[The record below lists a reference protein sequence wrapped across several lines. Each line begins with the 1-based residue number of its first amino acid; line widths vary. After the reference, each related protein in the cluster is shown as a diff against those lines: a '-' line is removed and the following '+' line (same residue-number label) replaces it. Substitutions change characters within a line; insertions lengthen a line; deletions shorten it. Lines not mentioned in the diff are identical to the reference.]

1 MGRLDEASV
10 WVSRALTV
18 EEMDPDAGVSLGDLY
33 AGGQRWD
40 EAKKCYEKVI
50 VKVSHQPSSGILL
63 YPQEKMMTLWGI
75 PDLPQYTEASVRR
88 AEHPVIDSHVNA
100 QGYVEMYCYIQSVMT
115 AQTRLQLHLDNLF
128 FSFLSSS
135 SLPLFLNSFS
145 SFLLHL

>member
-50 VKVSHQPSSGILL
+50 VKVSHLIIRLIKISSRENDDVVG
-63 YPQEKMMTLWGI
+63 
-75 PDLPQYTEASVRR
+75 YTGS
-88 AEHPVIDSHVNA
+88 
-100 QGYVEMYCYIQSVMT
+100 T
-115 AQTRLQLHLDNLF
+115 AIYR
-128 FSFLSSS
+128 SFR
-135 SLPLFLNSFS
+135 
-145 SFLLHL
+145 

>member
-50 VKVSHQPSSGILL
+50 VKVSESSASWDGTV
-63 YPQEKMMTLWGI
+63 KFAGSTL
-75 PDLPQYTEASVRR
+75 DTE
-88 AEHPVIDSHVNA
+88 
-100 QGYVEMYCYIQSVMT
+100 
-115 AQTRLQLHLDNLF
+115 
-128 FSFLSSS
+128 SFLSCAW
-135 SLPLFLNSFS
+135 
-145 SFLLHL
+145 H